1 MSNYFR
7 SLKRLDAE
15 NAKERAQPA
24 APAIMRVETPEAAP
38 IDVTPP
44 PMRVTLPPP
53 PPPQP
58 TPPPQTISGPG
69 RSTVQDE
76 RLVGGY
82 AALFD
87 NLRVLG
93 NGVPLGAIVLAGAS
107 DGESCRRV
115 ADGLAN
121 EVIRNRLT
129 AAIAELSRAQ
139 TRPTLRMRMTSS
151 NASANEPG
159 AASAKVQL
167 DLRSGSLPNDLVA
180 WLGEAR
186 ARHDVVIV
194 EAPPLGLSGAAAV
207 VARAC
212 DGLVLVVEPRATASA
227 ALLASVERAEAVG
240 CRILG
245 IVTQGEN
252 EKLPKWLRQIV
263 NRRSLF

>member
-15 NAKERAQPA
+15 NAKERATPQ
-24 APAIMRVETPEAAP
+24 APAVVRVETPEP
-38 IDVTPP
+38 PPLELPPP
-44 PMRVTLPPP
+44 PMQITLPPP
-53 PPPQP
+53 PPIAPQAAP
-58 TPPPQTISGPG
+58 VAAPA
-69 RSTVQDE
+69 RALAQDE

-82 AALFD
+82 ANLFD

-93 NGVPLGAIVLAGAS
+93 NGVPLGAIVIAGAS
-107 DGESCRRV
+107 DLESSRRV

-121 EVIRNRLT
+121 EVIRNRMT

-139 TRPTLRMRMTSS
+139 TRPTLRLRMTSS
-151 NASANEPG
+151 NA
-159 AASAKVQL
+159 AAADASTATRVQL
-167 DLRSGSLPNDLVA
+167 DLRSGPLPSDLIE
-180 WLGEAR
+180 WLKEVR

-194 EAPPLGLSGAAAV
+194 EAPPLGLSVDAAV

-212 DGLVLVVEPRATASA
+212 DGLVLVVEPRATASS

-245 IVTQGEN
+245 IVSQGAN
-252 EKLPKWLRQIV
+252 EKLPNWLRQIL

>member
-15 NAKERAQPA
+15 NAQERAKPT
-24 APAIMRVETPEAAP
+24 APAVVRVEAPEPPPAEP
-38 IDVTPP
+38 PPP
-44 PMRVTLPPP
+44 PMQITLPPP
-53 PPPQP
+53 PQP
-58 TPPPQTISGPG
+58 VPTAAPTRTI
-69 RSTVQDE
+69 VQDE

-82 AALFD
+82 ASLFD

-107 DGESCRRV
+107 DVESCRRV

-121 EVIRNRLT
+121 EVIRNRMT

-151 NASANEPG
+151 AAAAAEPVTAS
-159 AASAKVQL
+159 KVQL
-167 DLRSGSLPNDLVA
+167 DLRSGPLPNDLVE
-180 WLGEAR
+180 WLKEAR

-194 EAPPLGLSGAAAV
+194 EAPPLGLSVDAAV

-212 DGLVLVVEPRATASA
+212 DGLVLVVEPRATPSS

-245 IVTQGEN
+245 IVSQGAN
-252 EKLPKWLRQIV
+252 EKLPAWLRQIL

>member
-7 SLKRLDAE
+7 SLKRLEAE
-15 NAKERAQPA
+15 SARDRAQPT
-24 APAIMRVETPEAAP
+24 APAIVRVEAPEAPPVVESA
-38 IDVTPP
+38 PP
-44 PMRVTLPPP
+44 PVRITLPPLP
-53 PPPQP
+53 PPTPAPQP
-58 TPPPQTISGPG
+58 TPITRAP
-69 RSTVQDE
+69 VQDD

-107 DGESCRRV
+107 DSESCRRV

-121 EVIRNRLT
+121 EVIRNRMT

-151 NASANEPG
+151 NAGSPDPAG
-159 AASAKVQL
+159 ATRVQL
-167 DLRSGSLPNDLVA
+167 DLRSGPLPNDLVE
-180 WLGEAR
+180 WLKDAR

-194 EAPPLGLSGAAAV
+194 EAPPLGLSVDAAV
-207 VARAC
+207 VAKAC
-212 DGLVLVVEPRATASA
+212 DGLILVVEPRATASA
-227 ALLASVERAEAVG
+227 ALLGSVERAEAVG

-245 IVTQGEN
+245 IVTQGAN

-263 NRRSLF
+263 NRVSAS

>member
-24 APAIMRVETPEAAP
+24 MPAIVRVEAPAPSP
-38 IDVTPP
+38 IDVAPP
-44 PMRVTLPPP
+44 PLRVTLPPP

-58 TPPPQTISGPG
+58 APPTQTIAARPI
-69 RSTVQDE
+69 VQDE

-121 EVIRNRLT
+121 EVIRNRMT

-151 NASANEPG
+151 SPSANDSGG
-159 AASAKVQL
+159 ASSKVQL
-167 DLRSGSLPNDLVA
+167 DLRSGSLPSDLVA

-186 ARHDVVIV
+186 TRHDVVIV
-194 EAPPLGLSGAAAV
+194 EAPPLGLSVDAAV

-245 IVTQGEN
+245 IVTQGAN